1 MTSNPLSEQNL
12 QEMMEKYRQEMMQ
25 LRRRSTLPA
34 ETGEVISEP
43 SPADGTTSEAP
54 VRENEPQLVPPIP
67 MPLVTDSP
75 RMDSVPAPGFRQPG
89 TPLPF
94 TPPET
99 VDDLIARNN
108 PPAVTTEPEEP
119 EYYLPGEEMPA
130 NDLAEPE
137 SDIDEQMREEMM
149 ENRLPDGNEMDI
161 TDRAPSPIPIETA
174 YPPEDDLATLQV
186 RVYTARGAIPI
197 QNAVVTITGKNP
209 DNALQYV
216 TLTDENGFS
225 PPVVLPAMDRKL
237 TLQPAENIPVSTYDV
252 LVVAPGYFRVRNRN
266 IPVYDGTS
274 AVQPVELI
282 PLPEMTDENEEQTFY
297 GASPQDL

>member
-1 MTSNPLSEQNL
+1 MASNPLSEQNL

-34 ETGEVISEP
+34 ETEEAASTPSDEGEMNGNAVS
-43 SPADGTTSEAP
+43 
-54 VRENEPQLVPPIP
+54 ENEPRLVPPIP

-75 RMDSVPAPGFRQPG
+75 QANAVPAPGSRQPG

-99 VDDLIARNN
+99 VDDLDAREN
-108 PPAVTTEPEEP
+108 PPAVTTEPAEP
-119 EYYLPGEEMPA
+119 EYYLPGEDMPA
-130 NDLAEPE
+130 NDLAQPE
-137 SDIDEQMREEMM
+137 GDIDEQLREEMM

-161 TDRAPSPIPIETA
+161 TGNAPDTIPIQTA

-186 RVYTARGAIPI
+186 RVYAARGAIPI
-197 QNAVVTITGKNP
+197 QNAVVTITGNNP

-216 TLTDENGFS
+216 TLTDANGFS
-225 PPVVLPAMDRKL
+225 PPVVLPATDRKL
-237 TLQPAENIPVSTYDV
+237 TLQPAENIPITTYDV

-266 IPVYDGTS
+266 IPVYGGTS

-282 PLPEMTDENEEQTFY
+282 PLPEMTDGNEEQTFY
-297 GASPQDL
+297 GASPQEL